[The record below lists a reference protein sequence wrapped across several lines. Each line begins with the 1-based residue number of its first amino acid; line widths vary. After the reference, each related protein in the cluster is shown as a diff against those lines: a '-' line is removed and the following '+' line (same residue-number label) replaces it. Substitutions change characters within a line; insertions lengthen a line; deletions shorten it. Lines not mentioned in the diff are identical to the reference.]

1 MTTLVKAL
9 TISQRW
15 MKMNSYYVI
24 HVNYGKK
31 TIEASTTYEACKKY
45 ADHFGLRST
54 RGIDA
59 YLMTQEGKVADV

>member
-1 MTTLVKAL
+1 MKILEKAL
-9 TISQRW
+9 TIFQRW
-15 MKMNSYYVI
+15 WKMNSYYVI
-24 HVNYGKK
+24 HVDYGKK